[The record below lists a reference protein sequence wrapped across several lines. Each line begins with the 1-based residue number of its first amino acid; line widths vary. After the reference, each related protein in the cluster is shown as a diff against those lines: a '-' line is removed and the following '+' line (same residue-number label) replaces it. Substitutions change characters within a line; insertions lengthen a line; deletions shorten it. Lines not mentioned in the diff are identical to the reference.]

1 MNNTITERKNTL
13 EGINSRKVK
22 AEEKSE
28 LEMRLVEI
36 TSVEQNKEYTPLYI
50 FIHNYTEF
58 KWIKCSNQKTQTG

>member
-36 TSVEQNKEYTPLYI
+36 TSVEQNKEKRMKR
-50 FIHNYTEF
+50 NYD
-58 KWIKCSNQKTQTG
+58 CLKTTGTTINVPTFAL